1 MVILEVGLGGCLDVI
16 NIVDVDVV
24 VVISIVLDYIDW
36 LGLDCESIGCEK
48 VGIFCSEKLVIVGEL
63 EMFFIIVDVV

>member
-36 LGLDCESIGCEK
+36 LGLDRESIGREK
-48 VGIFCSEKLVIVGEL
+48 VGIFCSEKSVIVGEL